1 MNFTDM
7 NLSPEINR
15 AISDLGY
22 EEATPIQ
29 AKAIPEALTGR
40 DIIGQAQ
47 TGTGK
52 TCAFAIPVLERINP
66 EDKHVQ
72 ALILCPTRELA
83 LQVAGEFRKLSKYM
97 HDVKLLPVYGGQ
109 DIVKQIRSLKQ
120 GVQIVVG
127 TPGRIMD
134 HMRRKTIRCEHIAQV
149 VLDEADEMLDMGF
162 RDDIETIL
170 SQVPE
175 DRQTMLFSATM
186 PQPIRELA
194 AHYQHDAE
202 NIRIAKKE
210 LTVEN
215 IEQYYHEVRRDRKD
229 EILSRVLDVYNPEL
243 TIIFCNTKMKTQEVA
258 NELSERGYFAE
269 GLHGDL
275 KQNQRDA
282 VMDNFR
288 NGKTD
293 ILVATDV
300 AARGIDVSGVDL
312 VVNYDLPQDDEY
324 YVHRIGRTG
333 RAGKSGLAISF
344 VTGREIYKLKEIMRY
359 CHTKIKLKPVP
370 SLDDV
375 TNTRVNYVFDRLE
388 AIMQEEDLSKMSE
401 LIEDKVNES
410 DYTSLDVASAFLKMY
425 LNSKMGGS
433 SEEATD
439 DEYDDEV
446 SGGKV
451 RLFINVGKKDHVKPG
466 DILGAVAG
474 EAKIPGKLVGE
485 IKMYD
490 KFTFV
495 EVPAEYGENVLHAMK
510 HAKIKGKK
518 VNIEPAK
525 KERH

>member
-202 NIRIAKKE
+202 NIRIIMLLRGAAD
-210 LTVEN
+210 LISLGIVERH
-215 IEQYYHEVRRDRKD
+215 Q
-229 EILSRVLDVYNPEL
+229 RVLRGITADP
-243 TIIFCNTKMKTQEVA
+243 
-258 NELSERGYFAE
+258 LSPADSAGTDLRKLHAE
-269 GLHGDL
+269 
-275 KQNQRDA
+275 DA
-282 VMDNFR
+282 VDEAAFSHAGPAADHDVGPRDVIAHFFKILFKIEMLVIDGCIIDRSVSVLRHRPPSFHSVWRMD
-288 NGKTD
+288 
-293 ILVATDV
+293 
-300 AARGIDVSGVDL
+300 
-312 VVNYDLPQDDEY
+312 
-324 YVHRIGRTG
+324 
-333 RAGKSGLAISF
+333 
-344 VTGREIYKLKEIMRY
+344 
-359 CHTKIKLKPVP
+359 
-370 SLDDV
+370 
-375 TNTRVNYVFDRLE
+375 TRD
-388 AIMQEEDLSKMSE
+388 
-401 LIEDKVNES
+401 
-410 DYTSLDVASAFLKMY
+410 
-425 LNSKMGGS
+425 
-433 SEEATD
+433 
-439 DEYDDEV
+439 
-446 SGGKV
+446 
-451 RLFINVGKKDHVKPG
+451 
-466 DILGAVAG
+466 
-474 EAKIPGKLVGE
+474 
-485 IKMYD
+485 
-490 KFTFV
+490 
-495 EVPAEYGENVLHAMK
+495 
-510 HAKIKGKK
+510 
-518 VNIEPAK
+518 
-525 KERH
+525 